1 MGAKRDRLA
10 GGCAPTAVDAIN
22 PESITGL
29 SCQAALS
36 GGGKDVRMVPVRV
49 AVRIPVHDREQCTS
63 ASPAPSN
70 RDAMLTLAE
79 QEAIEVKKAQL
90 KAQIALKL
98 TQLSQER
105 ETGQASQR
113 GSVSPIDLRI
123 EGIEDGVTDG
133 VEDSAVSLHA
143 PYAQN
148 GPADTCSKTIR
159 CKVQGPTMANIVLDS
174 SFMIPRKH
182 LRPQP
187 TARPPPKVSLIA

>member
-10 GGCAPTAVDAIN
+10 GGCATSTAVDALN

-36 GGGKDVRMVPVRV
+36 GGGTDVRTVPVRV
-49 AVRIPVHDREQCTS
+49 AVRIPVHVREPSTS

-70 RDAMLTLAE
+70 GEAMLTLTE
-79 QEAIEVKKAQL
+79 QEAIQVTKAQL

-98 TQLSQER
+98 KQLSQER
-105 ETGQASQR
+105 EAGQASQR
-113 GSVSPIDLRI
+113 GGVSSIDRI
-123 EGIEDGVTDG
+123 ENGVTDG
-133 VEDSAVSLHA
+133 VEASAVSLHA
-143 PYAQN
+143 PNAQR
-148 GPADTCSKTIR
+148 GPADRCSKTIR

-187 TARPPPKVSLIA
+187 TARPPPKVSFIA